1 MPFFVIAA
9 MPEGFG
15 DDAMQLGP
23 GAGLQRPGVPFA
35 VHEDAAAELKN
46 HPYLVEVDRTNHFLK
61 TLPMRSQKTRL
72 LERLS
77 LTQRE
82 RNLCPQQIPS
92 NNLAD

>member
-35 VHEDAAAELKN
+35 VHEDAAGELRN
-46 HPYLVEVDRTNHFLK
+46 HPYLVELDRETAL
-61 TLPMRSQKTRL
+61 TI
-72 LERLS
+72 LEPAPDEEPEDA
-77 LTQRE
+77 TVGE
-82 RNLCPQQIPS
+82 AVATPEG
-92 NNLAD
+92 A

>member
-35 VHEDAAAELKN
+35 VHEDAAAELRN
-46 HPYLVEVDRTNHFLK
+46 HPYLVEVDSDEPLFEDAPDEEPEDATVGEAVA
-61 TLPMRSQKTRL
+61 TP
-72 LERLS
+72 EG
-77 LTQRE
+77 
-82 RNLCPQQIPS
+82 
-92 NNLAD
+92 A